1 MVTYLE
7 LKGIE
12 GGSSVDLFAR
22 LRYITENIQNMDT
35 KR

>member
-1 MVTYLE
+1 MVTYFRQKE
-7 LKGIE
+7 IE
-12 GGSSVDLFAR
+12 VGYSVDLFTC